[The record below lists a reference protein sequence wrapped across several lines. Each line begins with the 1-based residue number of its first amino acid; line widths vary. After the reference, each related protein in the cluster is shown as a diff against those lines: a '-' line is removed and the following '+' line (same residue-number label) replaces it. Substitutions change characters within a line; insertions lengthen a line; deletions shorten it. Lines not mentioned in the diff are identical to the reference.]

1 MKYNL
6 TLDYN
11 KLLGR
16 TTLLYGEANTKKT
29 LLTSKFV
36 QFLLESK
43 NIPPK
48 DITILD
54 FAPNLIMFK
63 DLKIGGKV
71 RDFYKLSSK
80 CRYPLIKGE
89 IIPPRLNSKNKKE
102 LYKFACENFR
112 KTYEILNSFIKDSTP
127 LLIINDI
134 SIYLHIGSTHL
145 ILKAIFKSST
155 FFGNSY
161 YGTSIKSDYSS
172 LFSLREKQKVAS
184 LIKRVDKSYS
194 TD

>member
-1 MKYNL
+1 MKHNL

-11 KLLGR
+11 KLIGR
-16 TTLLYGEANTKKT
+16 NTLLYGEANTKKT
-29 LLTSKFV
+29 LITSKFV

-43 NIPPK
+43 NMPPQ

-54 FAPNLIMFK
+54 FAPNLTIFK

-71 RDFYKLSSK
+71 KDFYKQSSK

-89 IIPPRLNSKNKKE
+89 IIPPRLNSRNKKE
-102 LYKFACENFR
+102 LYTFACDNFR
-112 KTYEILNSFIKDSTP
+112 KTYEILKSFIEDPTP

-134 SIYLHIGSTHL
+134 SIYLQIGSINL
-145 ILKAIFKSST
+145 ILKAISKSNT

-161 YGTSIKSDYSS
+161 YGSSIKSDYSS
-172 LFSLREKQKVAS
+172 LFSLREKQKVES
-184 LIKRVDKSYS
+184 LIKQVDNSYS

>member
-1 MKYNL
+1 MNHNL

-16 TTLLYGEANTKKT
+16 STLLYGEANTKKT

-63 DLKIGGKV
+63 NLKIGGKV
-71 RDFYKLSSK
+71 RDFYKLSSR

-102 LYKFACENFR
+102 LYTFACDNFR
-112 KTYEILNSFIKDSTP
+112 KTFEILNLFIEKSTP

-134 SIYLHIGSTHL
+134 SIYLQIGSINL
-145 ILKAIFKSST
+145 ILKAISISNT
-155 FFGNSY
+155 FLGNSY
-161 YGTSIKSDYSS
+161 YGSSIKSDYSS
-172 LFSLREKQKVAS
+172 LFSLREKQKVES
-184 LIKRVDKSYS
+184 LIKQVDKSYS

>member
-1 MKYNL
+1 MKFKL
-6 TLDYN
+6 DLDYN
-11 KLLGR
+11 KLLGHH
-16 TTLLYGEANTKKT
+16 TILYGETNTEKT
-29 LLTSKFV
+29 LQTSRFV

-43 NIPPK
+43 NVPPN

-54 FAPNLIMFK
+54 FAPNLIIFK
-63 DLKIGGKV
+63 GLKIGGKI
-71 RDFYKLSSK
+71 RDFYELSSK

-89 IIPPRLNSKNKKE
+89 IIPPRLNSNNKEE
-102 LYKFACENFR
+102 LYFFACENFR
-112 KTYEILNSFIKDSTP
+112 KTYEILNTFIEDPTP

-161 YGTSIKSDYSS
+161 YGSSIQSDYSR

-184 LIKRVDKSYS
+184 LIKQVDKSYS